1 MSSLFCMLIPSRL
14 DSTKD
19 EVDNCKR
26 LYFISDGY
34 CEDAW
39 TIIESLSDAIA
50 YVPSNWKA
58 AENKRHVRSDLP
70 SITEV

>member
-19 EVDNCKR
+19 EVEHSKR

-34 CEDAW
+34 CEDGR
-39 TIIESLSDAIA
+39 TMIESSGDAIA
-50 YVPSNWKA
+50 YVPSDWKA
-58 AENKRHVRSDLP
+58 AENNRHVRFDLP
-70 SITEV
+70 SITEA